1 MRNYRGT
8 IIGLITLFYLAIVSG
23 FVVLFV
29 YYCSPFWTVLAIFLL
44 TLAVQFTN
52 AVVLFNND
60 RQLEIKL
67 CWLIV
72 IIMLPLLGTL
82 IFIWFGLRPFNVKKW
97 RQYNIESKNYANL
110 EDYIYTEYLLK
121 NNHKLNNL
129 FSYNYN
135 VAQTPVYINNSI
147 KFINNNI
154 DLLKE
159 IIELIRSAEK
169 SIVLETFILRDSTM
183 TRIVI
188 TELLKKKKEKNIDI
202 YVLYDWMHGRKLKK
216 HLIKSMVNAGVNVG
230 VFNSPGLNIYKSTTN
245 YRLHTKALVIDNKK
259 ALFGGSNF
267 SDEYIKMNKCS
278 NNFTDF
284 NVIFTGEIC
293 NSLLIEFFKIWVSFT
308 KKFIK
313 KTKNEWINTLNK
325 LHKKNSIY
333 KANNKTLIQLIK
345 SRPDQKEKTVEQTI
359 ISLILK
365 AKKSV
370 YIANPYFCPSKKII
384 DALNYISLSGVDV
397 KIIVPGQIESL
408 KLGLNINRS
417 NYHDLLEGK
426 CKIYEYNGF
435 IHSKYIIIDNNITF
449 IGSANLDYRS
459 LWINFET
466 SSLIYN
472 NNFNKILK
480 NVFQHDLDNSK
491 EVTLSTLNL
500 IFTKKDRFINF
511 FLHLIYPLI

>member
-1 MRNYRGT
+1 M
-8 IIGLITLFYLAIVSG
+8 
-23 FVVLFV
+23 
-29 YYCSPFWTVLAIFLL
+29 
-44 TLAVQFTN
+44 Q
-52 AVVLFNND
+52 
-60 RQLEIKL
+60 
-67 CWLIV
+67 
-72 IIMLPLLGTL
+72 
-82 IFIWFGLRPFNVKKW
+82 
-97 RQYNIESKNYANL
+97 
-110 EDYIYTEYLLK
+110 
-121 NNHKLNNL
+121 
-129 FSYNYN
+129 
-135 VAQTPVYINNSI
+135 
-147 KFINNNI
+147 
-154 DLLKE
+154 
-159 IIELIRSAEK
+159 
-169 SIVLETFILRDSTM
+169 
-183 TRIVI
+183 
-188 TELLKKKKEKNIDI
+188 
-202 YVLYDWMHGRKLKK
+202 
-216 HLIKSMVNAGVNVG
+216 
-230 VFNSPGLNIYKSTTN
+230 
-245 YRLHTKALVIDNKK
+245 
-259 ALFGGSNF
+259 
-267 SDEYIKMNKCS
+267 
-278 NNFTDF
+278 
-284 NVIFTGEIC
+284 
-293 NSLLIEFFKIWVSFT
+293 
-308 KKFIK
+308 
-313 KTKNEWINTLNK
+313 
-325 LHKKNSIY
+325 
-333 KANNKTLIQLIK
+333 LIQLIK

-370 YIANPYFCPSKKII
+370 YITNPYFCPSKKII

-435 IHSKYIIIDNNITF
+435 IHSKYIIIDNNISF

>member
-29 YYCSPFWTVLAIFLL
+29 YYCSPFWIVLAIFLL

-110 EDYIYTEYLLK
+110 EDYTYTEYLLK
-121 NNHKLNNL
+121 NNHILNNL

-202 YVLYDWMHGRKLKK
+202 YVLYD
-216 HLIKSMVNAGVNVG
+216 
-230 VFNSPGLNIYKSTTN
+230 
-245 YRLHTKALVIDNKK
+245 
-259 ALFGGSNF
+259 
-267 SDEYIKMNKCS
+267 
-278 NNFTDF
+278 
-284 NVIFTGEIC
+284 
-293 NSLLIEFFKIWVSFT
+293 
-308 KKFIK
+308 
-313 KTKNEWINTLNK
+313 
-325 LHKKNSIY
+325 
-333 KANNKTLIQLIK
+333 
-345 SRPDQKEKTVEQTI
+345 
-359 ISLILK
+359 LILIYYLYPFGEK
-365 AKKSV
+365 
-370 YIANPYFCPSKKII
+370 
-384 DALNYISLSGVDV
+384 V
-397 KIIVPGQIESL
+397 KLMLVFL
-408 KLGLNINRS
+408 
-417 NYHDLLEGK
+417 
-426 CKIYEYNGF
+426 
-435 IHSKYIIIDNNITF
+435 IH
-449 IGSANLDYRS
+449 LD
-459 LWINFET
+459 
-466 SSLIYN
+466 
-472 NNFNKILK
+472 
-480 NVFQHDLDNSK
+480 
-491 EVTLSTLNL
+491 
-500 IFTKKDRFINF
+500 
-511 FLHLIYPLI
+511 